1 MATPQEIQKL
11 LDKLDKAYKQ
21 LGTKNPFK
29 DWDSSNLKDAGEA
42 AAQLE
47 DALEGVQSRVEN
59 TSTSFKDLASTLGA
73 IVKEIDP
80 KAANATKS
88 FTNGFKNVIKEA
100 RTLQYEEEGINK
112 LSKKQLEQVQERIKK
127 QQTLTRAA
135 AEELAG
141 ANANIDRRTTAYKNL
156 SEAEKAAINYLKE
169 EDAQTQALLDKTQQ
183 RIDQETRINK
193 LLGLGGAVIG
203 GIQTALDKMGFGGL
217 SEKLGLDEVKTKMR
231 EVAEEIESAG
241 GNTDSFSN
249 KFKVLKAGVKEA
261 GKNLVENLKDPLTAS
276 VFLVTKFTEALASTD
291 KMAGD
296 TAKSFNMSYQDALKL
311 NHELNTTAN
320 LTLDAAVNT
329 KGLNESLIAVG
340 QSLGSNAKLNEKDL
354 VTFTKLREQAGF
366 TNDELIGIQKLSL
379 VNGKTLEDN
388 TSEILGSAKAYASQN
403 KLIVNE
409 KEILKE
415 VNKASASLKLSLG
428 GSTAALAESAVKAKQ
443 FGLNLEQAENIAQ
456 SLLNFESSISS
467 ELEAELLTGKNLNL
481 EQARY
486 LALTGDAAGA
496 AAEVAKQVGTSAD
509 FGKMNVIQQEALAKA
524 AGMTRDQL
532 AQSLIESEALTK
544 LSGVDGENAKE
555 KFDNLVKQVG
565 MEEAKRRLG
574 DEQLATQFEQQSV
587 QDRFAQSMQKLQE
600 IFVAL
605 AEPVLAIVSP
615 FMNLVENVLP
625 LINVILLPVT
635 ATLSTIGELLGE
647 IIGFLTEAQDTAL
660 VLAGTFG
667 AILAY
672 QYRSNIATAAGI
684 ALDKTKALF
693 AKREAGITLGQAV
706 LGAIKSV
713 VSTPIVGPLLAAAA
727 AAGVYALGKKY
738 LVDDA
743 VIPGGYG
750 KRILSAPEGTIAF
763 NDKDTIVAGTD
774 LEGKKNSSNSKE
786 RIISGGP
793 SIDISPLIERM
804 AAVENI
810 LLQIANKEGSVYLD
824 GTKVG
829 TAMAMSTYK
838 TQ

>member
-88 FTNGFKNVIKEA
+88 FANGFKNVIKEA

-127 QQTLTRAA
+127 QQTLTKAA

-141 ANANIDRRTTAYKNL
+141 ANANIDRQTTAYKNL

-169 EDAQTQALLDKTQQ
+169 EDTQTQALLDKTQQ

-217 SEKLGLDEVKTKMR
+217 SEKLGLDEVKKKMR

-249 KFKVLKAGVKEA
+249 KFKVLKVGVKEA

-428 GSTAALAESAVKAKQ
+428 GSTAALAESVVKAKQ

-467 ELEAELLTGKNLNL
+467 ELEAELLTGKDLNF
-481 EQARY
+481 EKARL
-486 LALTGDAAGA
+486 LALNGKTADA
-496 AAEVAKQVGTSAD
+496 AAEIAKQLGTSAD

-555 KFDNLVKQVG
+555 KFDNLVKQTS

-574 DEQLATQFEQQSV
+574 DEQLAIQFEQQSV

-615 FMNLVENVLP
+615 FMNLVENILP

-693 AKREAGITLGQAV
+693 AKREAGMTLGTAV
-706 LGAIKSV
+706 LEAIKSV
-713 VSTPIVGPLLAAAA
+713 VKTPIVGPLLAAAA

-750 KRILSAPEGTIAF
+750 KRVLSAPEGTIAF
-763 NDKDTIVAGTD
+763 NDNDTIVAGTN
-774 LEGKKNSSNSKE
+774 LEGKKKGS
-786 RIISGGP
+786 RSGG
-793 SIDISPLIERM
+793 SSMDISPLVERM
-804 AAVENI
+804 AAVESI

>member
-88 FTNGFKNVIKEA
+88 FTNGFKNIIKEA

-127 QQTLTRAA
+127 QQTLTKAA

-141 ANANIDRRTTAYKNL
+141 ANANIDRRTKAYKNL
-156 SEAEKAAINYLKE
+156 SEAEKAAINYLRE
-169 EDAQTQALLDKTQQ
+169 EDTQTQTILDKTQQ

-217 SEKLGLDEVKTKMR
+217 SEKLGLDEVKKKMR
-231 EVAEEIESAG
+231 EAAEEIESAG

-249 KFKVLKAGVKEA
+249 KFKVLKAGVSEA
-261 GKNLVENLKDPLTAS
+261 GKNLVENLKDPLSAS

-615 FMNLVENVLP
+615 FMNLVENILP

-693 AKREAGITLGQAV
+693 AKREAGMTLGQAV

-750 KRILSAPEGTIAF
+750 KRVLSAPEGTIAF
-763 NDKDTIVAGTD
+763 NDNDTIVAGTN
-774 LEGKKNSSNSKE
+774 LEGKKKGS
-786 RIISGGP
+786 RSGG
-793 SIDISPLIERM
+793 SSMDISPLVERM
-804 AAVENI
+804 AAVESI

>member
-88 FTNGFKNVIKEA
+88 FANGFKNVIKEA

-127 QQTLTRAA
+127 QQTLTKAA

-141 ANANIDRRTTAYKNL
+141 ANANIDRQTTAYKDL
-156 SEAEKAAINYLKE
+156 IEAKEAAINYLKE
-169 EDAQTQALLDKTQQ
+169 EDTLTQALLDKTQQ

-217 SEKLGLDEVKTKMR
+217 SEKLGLDEVKKKMR

-249 KFKVLKAGVKEA
+249 KFKVLKVGVKEA

-415 VNKASASLKLSLG
+415 VNKSSASLKLSLG

-443 FGLNLEQAENIAQ
+443 FGLSLEQAGDMAQ

-467 ELEAELLTGKNLNL
+467 ELEAELLTGKDLNF
-481 EQARY
+481 EKARL
-486 LALTGDAAGA
+486 LALNGKTADA
-496 AAEVAKQVGTSAD
+496 AAEIAKQLGTSAD
-509 FGKMNVIQQEALAKA
+509 FGKMNVVQQEALAKA

-555 KFDNLVKQVG
+555 KFDNLVKQTS

-574 DEQLATQFEQQSV
+574 DEQLAIQFEQQSV

-615 FMNLVENVLP
+615 FMNLVENILP

-693 AKREAGITLGQAV
+693 AKREAGMTLGQAV

-750 KRILSAPEGTIAF
+750 KRVLSAPEGTIAF
-763 NDKDTIVAGTD
+763 NDNDTIVAGTN
-774 LEGKKNSSNSKE
+774 LEGKKKGS
-786 RIISGGP
+786 RSGGS
-793 SIDISPLIERM
+793 SIDISPLVERM
-804 AAVENI
+804 AAVESI

>member
-127 QQTLTRAA
+127 QQTLTKAA

-169 EDAQTQALLDKTQQ
+169 EDTQTQALLDKTQQ

-217 SEKLGLDEVKTKMR
+217 SEKLGLDEVKKKMR

-249 KFKVLKAGVKEA
+249 KFKVLKVGVKEA

-486 LALTGDAAGA
+486 LALQGKSAEA

-615 FMNLVENVLP
+615 FMNLVENILP

-693 AKREAGITLGQAV
+693 AKREAGMTLGQAV

-750 KRILSAPEGTIAF
+750 KRVLSAPEGTIAF
-763 NDKDTIVAGTD
+763 NDNDTIVAGTN
-774 LEGKKNSSNSKE
+774 LEGKKKGS
-786 RIISGGP
+786 RSGG
-793 SIDISPLIERM
+793 SSMDISPLVERM
-804 AAVENI
+804 AAVESI

>member
-1 MATPQEIQKL
+1 LT
-11 LDKLDKAYKQ
+11 
-21 LGTKNPFK
+21 
-29 DWDSSNLKDAGEA
+29 LKE
-42 AAQLE
+42 
-47 DALEGVQSRVEN
+47 
-59 TSTSFKDLASTLGA
+59 
-73 IVKEIDP
+73 
-80 KAANATKS
+80 
-88 FTNGFKNVIKEA
+88 
-100 RTLQYEEEGINK
+100 
-112 LSKKQLEQVQERIKK
+112 
-127 QQTLTRAA
+127 
-135 AEELAG
+135 
-141 ANANIDRRTTAYKNL
+141 
-156 SEAEKAAINYLKE
+156 AAINYLKE
-169 EDAQTQALLDKTQQ
+169 EDTLTQALLDKTQQ

-217 SEKLGLDEVKTKMR
+217 SEKLGLDEVKKKMR

-249 KFKVLKAGVKEA
+249 KFKVLKVGVKEA

-415 VNKASASLKLSLG
+415 VNKSSASLKLSLG

-443 FGLNLEQAENIAQ
+443 FGLSLEQAGDMAQ

-467 ELEAELLTGKNLNL
+467 ELEAELLTGKDLNF
-481 EQARY
+481 EKARL
-486 LALTGDAAGA
+486 LALNGKTADA
-496 AAEVAKQVGTSAD
+496 AAEIAKQLGTSAD
-509 FGKMNVIQQEALAKA
+509 FGKMNVVQQEALAKA

-555 KFDNLVKQVG
+555 KFDNLVKQTS

-574 DEQLATQFEQQSV
+574 DEQLAIQFEQQSV

-615 FMNLVENVLP
+615 FMNLVENILP

-693 AKREAGITLGQAV
+693 AKREAGMTLGQAV

-750 KRILSAPEGTIAF
+750 KRVLSAPEGTIAF
-763 NDKDTIVAGTD
+763 NDNDTIVAGTN
-774 LEGKKNSSNSKE
+774 LEGKKKGS
-786 RIISGGP
+786 RSGGS
-793 SIDISPLIERM
+793 SIDISPLVERM
-804 AAVENI
+804 AAVESI

>member
-88 FTNGFKNVIKEA
+88 FANGFKNVIKEA

-127 QQTLTRAA
+127 QQTLTKAA

-169 EDAQTQALLDKTQQ
+169 EDTQTQALLDKTQQ

-217 SEKLGLDEVKTKMR
+217 SEKLGLDEVKKKMR

-249 KFKVLKAGVKEA
+249 KFKVLKVGVKEA

-415 VNKASASLKLSLG
+415 VNKSSASLKLSLG

-467 ELEAELLTGKNLNL
+467 ELEAELLTGKDLNF
-481 EQARY
+481 EKARL
-486 LALTGDAAGA
+486 LALNGKTADA
-496 AAEVAKQVGTSAD
+496 AAEIAKQLGTSAD
-509 FGKMNVIQQEALAKA
+509 FGKMNVVQQEALAKA

-555 KFDNLVKQVG
+555 KFDNLVKQTS

-574 DEQLATQFEQQSV
+574 DEQLAIQFEQQSV

-615 FMNLVENVLP
+615 FMNLVENILP

-693 AKREAGITLGQAV
+693 AKREAGMTLGTAV
-706 LGAIKSV
+706 LEAIKSV
-713 VSTPIVGPLLAAAA
+713 VKTPIVGPLLAAAA

-750 KRILSAPEGTIAF
+750 KRVLSAPEGTIAF
-763 NDKDTIVAGTD
+763 NDNDTIVAGTN
-774 LEGKKNSSNSKE
+774 LEGKKKGS
-786 RIISGGP
+786 RSGGS
-793 SIDISPLIERM
+793 SIDISPLVERM
-804 AAVENI
+804 AAVESI

>member
-88 FTNGFKNVIKEA
+88 FANGFKNVIKEA

-127 QQTLTRAA
+127 QQTLTKAA

-156 SEAEKAAINYLKE
+156 SEAKKAAINYLKE
-169 EDAQTQALLDKTQQ
+169 EDTQTQALLDKTQQ

-217 SEKLGLDEVKTKMR
+217 SEKLGLDEVKKKMR

-249 KFKVLKAGVKEA
+249 KFKVLKVGVKEA

-443 FGLNLEQAENIAQ
+443 FGLSLEQAGDMAQ

-467 ELEAELLTGKNLNL
+467 ELEAELLTGKDLNF
-481 EQARY
+481 EKARL
-486 LALTGDAAGA
+486 LALNGKTADA
-496 AAEVAKQVGTSAD
+496 AAEIAKQLGTSAD
-509 FGKMNVIQQEALAKA
+509 FGKMNVVQQEALAKA

-555 KFDNLVKQVG
+555 KFDNLVKQTS

-574 DEQLATQFEQQSV
+574 DEQLAIQFEQQSV

-615 FMNLVENVLP
+615 FMNLVENILP

-693 AKREAGITLGQAV
+693 AKREAGMTLGQAV

-750 KRILSAPEGTIAF
+750 KRVLSAPEGTIAF
-763 NDKDTIVAGTD
+763 NDNDTIVAGTN
-774 LEGKKNSSNSKE
+774 LEGKKKGS
-786 RIISGGP
+786 RSGGS
-793 SIDISPLIERM
+793 SIDISPLVERM
-804 AAVENI
+804 AAVESI

>member
-1 MATPQEIQKL
+1 
-11 LDKLDKAYKQ
+11 
-21 LGTKNPFK
+21 
-29 DWDSSNLKDAGEA
+29 
-42 AAQLE
+42 
-47 DALEGVQSRVEN
+47 
-59 TSTSFKDLASTLGA
+59 
-73 IVKEIDP
+73 
-80 KAANATKS
+80 
-88 FTNGFKNVIKEA
+88 
-100 RTLQYEEEGINK
+100 
-112 LSKKQLEQVQERIKK
+112 
-127 QQTLTRAA
+127 
-135 AEELAG
+135 
-141 ANANIDRRTTAYKNL
+141 
-156 SEAEKAAINYLKE
+156 
-169 EDAQTQALLDKTQQ
+169 
-183 RIDQETRINK
+183 
-193 LLGLGGAVIG
+193 
-203 GIQTALDKMGFGGL
+203 
-217 SEKLGLDEVKTKMR
+217 
-231 EVAEEIESAG
+231 
-241 GNTDSFSN
+241 
-249 KFKVLKAGVKEA
+249 
-261 GKNLVENLKDPLTAS
+261 
-276 VFLVTKFTEALASTD
+276 
-291 KMAGD
+291 
-296 TAKSFNMSYQDALKL
+296 
-311 NHELNTTAN
+311 
-320 LTLDAAVNT
+320 
-329 KGLNESLIAVG
+329 
-340 QSLGSNAKLNEKDL
+340 
-354 VTFTKLREQAGF
+354 
-366 TNDELIGIQKLSL
+366 
-379 VNGKTLEDN
+379 
-388 TSEILGSAKAYASQN
+388 
-403 KLIVNE
+403 
-409 KEILKE
+409 
-415 VNKASASLKLSLG
+415 
-428 GSTAALAESAVKAKQ
+428 
-443 FGLNLEQAENIAQ
+443 
-456 SLLNFESSISS
+456 
-467 ELEAELLTGKNLNL
+467 
-481 EQARY
+481 
-486 LALTGDAAGA
+486 
-496 AAEVAKQVGTSAD
+496 
-509 FGKMNVIQQEALAKA
+509 MNVVQQEALAKA

-615 FMNLVENVLP
+615 FMNLVENILP

-693 AKREAGITLGQAV
+693 AKREAGMTLGQAV

-750 KRILSAPEGTIAF
+750 KRVLSAPEGTIAF
-763 NDKDTIVAGTD
+763 NDNDTIVAGTN
-774 LEGKKNSSNSKE
+774 LEGKKKGS
-786 RIISGGP
+786 RSGG
-793 SIDISPLIERM
+793 SSMDISPLVERM
-804 AAVENI
+804 AAVESI

>member
-88 FTNGFKNVIKEA
+88 FANGFKNVIKEA

-127 QQTLTRAA
+127 QQTLTKAA

-141 ANANIDRRTTAYKNL
+141 ANANIDRQTTAYKDL
-156 SEAEKAAINYLKE
+156 IEAKEAAINYLKE
-169 EDAQTQALLDKTQQ
+169 EDTLTQALLDKTQQ

-217 SEKLGLDEVKTKMR
+217 SEKLGLDEVKKKMR

-249 KFKVLKAGVKEA
+249 KFKVLKVGVKEA

-443 FGLNLEQAENIAQ
+443 FGLSLEQAGDMAQ

-467 ELEAELLTGKNLNL
+467 ELEAELLTGKDLNF
-481 EQARY
+481 EKARL
-486 LALTGDAAGA
+486 LALNGKTADA
-496 AAEVAKQVGTSAD
+496 AAEIAKQLGTSAD

-555 KFDNLVKQVG
+555 KFDNLVKQTS

-574 DEQLATQFEQQSV
+574 DEQLAIQFEQQSV

-615 FMNLVENVLP
+615 FMNLVENILP

-693 AKREAGITLGQAV
+693 AKREAGMTLGQAV

-750 KRILSAPEGTIAF
+750 KRVLSAPEGTIAF
-763 NDKDTIVAGTD
+763 NDNDTIVAGTN
-774 LEGKKNSSNSKE
+774 LEGKKKGS
-786 RIISGGP
+786 RSGG
-793 SIDISPLIERM
+793 SSMDISPLVERM
-804 AAVENI
+804 AAVESI

>member
-88 FTNGFKNVIKEA
+88 FTNGFKNIIKEA

-127 QQTLTRAA
+127 QQTLTKAA

-141 ANANIDRRTTAYKNL
+141 ANANIDRRTKAYKNL
-156 SEAEKAAINYLKE
+156 SEAEKAAINYLRE
-169 EDAQTQALLDKTQQ
+169 EDTQTQTILDKTQQ

-217 SEKLGLDEVKTKMR
+217 SEKLGLDEVKKKMR
-231 EVAEEIESAG
+231 EAAEEIESAG

-249 KFKVLKAGVKEA
+249 KFKVLKAGVSEA
-261 GKNLVENLKDPLTAS
+261 GKNLVENLKDPLSAS

-467 ELEAELLTGKNLNL
+467 ELEAELLTGKDLNF
-481 EQARY
+481 EKARL
-486 LALTGDAAGA
+486 LALNGKAADA

-509 FGKMNVIQQEALAKA
+509 FTKMNVIQQEALAKA

-532 AQSLIESEALTK
+532 AQSLIESEALAK

-555 KFDNLVKQVG
+555 KFYNLVKQVG

-615 FMNLVENVLP
+615 FMNLVENILP

-693 AKREAGITLGQAV
+693 AKREAGMTLGQAV

-750 KRILSAPEGTIAF
+750 KRVLSAPEGTIAF
-763 NDKDTIVAGTD
+763 NDNDTIVAGTN
-774 LEGKKNSSNSKE
+774 LEGKKKGS
-786 RIISGGP
+786 RSGG
-793 SIDISPLIERM
+793 SSMDISPLVERM
-804 AAVENI
+804 AAVESI

>member
-88 FTNGFKNVIKEA
+88 FANGFKNVIKEA

-127 QQTLTRAA
+127 QQTLTKAA

-141 ANANIDRRTTAYKNL
+141 ANTNIDRQTTAYKDL
-156 SEAEKAAINYLKE
+156 SDEEKVAINYLKE
-169 EDAQTQALLDKTQQ
+169 EDTQTQALLDKTQK

-217 SEKLGLDEVKTKMR
+217 SEKLGLDEVKKKMR

-249 KFKVLKAGVKEA
+249 KFKVLKVGVKEA

-443 FGLNLEQAENIAQ
+443 FGLNLEQAGDMAQ

-467 ELEAELLTGKNLNL
+467 ELEAELLTGKDLNF
-481 EQARY
+481 EKARL
-486 LALTGDAAGA
+486 LALNGKTADA
-496 AAEVAKQVGTSAD
+496 AAEIAKQLGTSAD
-509 FGKMNVIQQEALAKA
+509 FGKMNVVQQEALAKA

-555 KFDNLVKQVG
+555 KFDNLVKQTS

-574 DEQLATQFEQQSV
+574 DEQLAIQFEQQSV

-615 FMNLVENVLP
+615 FMNLVENILP

-693 AKREAGITLGQAV
+693 AKREAGMTLGQAV

-750 KRILSAPEGTIAF
+750 KRVLSAPEGTIAF
-763 NDKDTIVAGTD
+763 NDNDTIVAGTN
-774 LEGKKNSSNSKE
+774 LEGKKKGS
-786 RIISGGP
+786 RSGG
-793 SIDISPLIERM
+793 SSMDISPLVERM
-804 AAVENI
+804 AAVESI

>member
-88 FTNGFKNVIKEA
+88 FANGFKNVIKEA

-127 QQTLTRAA
+127 QQTLTKAA

-141 ANANIDRRTTAYKNL
+141 ANTNIDRQTTAYKDL
-156 SEAEKAAINYLKE
+156 IEAKEAAINYLKE
-169 EDAQTQALLDKTQQ
+169 EDTLTQALLDKTQQ

-217 SEKLGLDEVKTKMR
+217 SEKLGLDEVKKKMR

-249 KFKVLKAGVKEA
+249 KFKVLKVGVKEA

-415 VNKASASLKLSLG
+415 VNKSSASLKLSLG

-443 FGLNLEQAENIAQ
+443 FGLSLEQAGDMAQ

-467 ELEAELLTGKNLNL
+467 ELEAELLTGKDLNF
-481 EQARY
+481 EKARL
-486 LALTGDAAGA
+486 LALNGKTADA
-496 AAEVAKQVGTSAD
+496 AAEIAKQLGTSAD
-509 FGKMNVIQQEALAKA
+509 FGKMNVVQQEALAKA

-555 KFDNLVKQVG
+555 KFDNLVKQTS

-574 DEQLATQFEQQSV
+574 DEQLAIQFEQQSV

-615 FMNLVENVLP
+615 FMNLVENILP

-693 AKREAGITLGQAV
+693 AKREAGMTLGQAV

-750 KRILSAPEGTIAF
+750 KRVLSAPEGTIAF
-763 NDKDTIVAGTD
+763 NDNDTIVAGTN
-774 LEGKKNSSNSKE
+774 LEGKKKGS
-786 RIISGGP
+786 RSGG
-793 SIDISPLIERM
+793 SSMDISPLVERM
-804 AAVENI
+804 AAVESI

>member
-88 FTNGFKNVIKEA
+88 FTTGFKNIIKEA
-100 RTLQYEEEGINK
+100 KQLQYEEEGINK
-112 LSKKQLEQVQERIKK
+112 LSKKQLETLQERIKK
-127 QQTLTRAA
+127 QQFLTKEA
-135 AEELAG
+135 AELLIKEAKVDV
-141 ANANIDRRTTAYKNL
+141 AIDRRTKAYKTLND
-156 SEAEKAAINYLKE
+156 AQKAAVNYLKE
-169 EDAQTQALLDKTQQ
+169 EDQTTQSILDKTQQ

-217 SEKLGLDEVKTKMR
+217 SEKLGLDEVKKKMR

-249 KFKVLKAGVKEA
+249 KFKVLKVGVKEA

-443 FGLNLEQAENIAQ
+443 FGLSLEQAGDMAQ

-467 ELEAELLTGKNLNL
+467 ELEAELLTGKDLNF
-481 EQARY
+481 EKARL
-486 LALTGDAAGA
+486 LALNGKTADA
-496 AAEVAKQVGTSAD
+496 AAEIAKQLGTSAD

-555 KFDNLVKQVG
+555 KFDNLVKQTS

-574 DEQLATQFEQQSV
+574 DEQLAIQFEQQSV

-615 FMNLVENVLP
+615 FMNLVENILP

-693 AKREAGITLGQAV
+693 AKREAGMTLGQAV

-750 KRILSAPEGTIAF
+750 KRVLSAPEGTIAF
-763 NDKDTIVAGTD
+763 NDNDTIVAGTN
-774 LEGKKNSSNSKE
+774 LEGKKKGS
-786 RIISGGP
+786 RSGGS
-793 SIDISPLIERM
+793 SIDISPLVERM
-804 AAVENI
+804 AAVESI